1 MCIPGSL
8 KESLAARMNDDER
21 NISEKTICRVIMN
34 EAHQK

>member
-21 NISEKTICRVIMN
+21 NISEKDNMQSNN
-34 EAHQK
+34 E

>member
-21 NISEKTICRVIMN
+21 NISGKDNMQSNN
-34 EAHQK
+34 E

>member
-21 NISEKTICRVIMN
+21 NISEKGNMQSNN
-34 EAHQK
+34 E